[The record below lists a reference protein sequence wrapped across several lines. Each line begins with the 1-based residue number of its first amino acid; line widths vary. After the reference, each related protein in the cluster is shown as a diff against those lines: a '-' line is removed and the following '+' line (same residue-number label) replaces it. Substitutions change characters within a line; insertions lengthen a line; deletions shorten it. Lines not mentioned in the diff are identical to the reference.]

1 VDISSSSENLENLN
15 DPPFLVHPETGEIS
29 VNFDPQKGMKGYF
42 EFVVTVSDK
51 AGHTD
56 EAQVQIYL
64 LRADQV
70 RNLISHINFQAFEVL
85 EHVDSIIILESPICY
100 TQSSLHHSRTD
111 E

>member
-1 VDISSSSENLENLN
+1 MDVSSSSENLENLN
-15 DPPFLVHPETGEIS
+15 DPPFLVHPTTGEIS

-56 EAQVQIYL
+56 EAHVQIYL

-70 RNLISHINFQAFEVL
+70 RHFVKKMYEPF
-85 EHVDSIIILESPICY
+85 
-100 TQSSLHHSRTD
+100 
-111 E
+111 